1 MKDIVN
7 KIIELYNSPDGGV
20 GGYGHIV
27 FDDDNIETGHVEWC
41 IEEAEKGEYEFIG
54 EETRQK
60 SIVALEAI
68 LPLSEEERQG
78 VINESFNVRYSR

>member
-1 MKDIVN
+1 MKDIIN

-27 FDDDNIETGHVEWC
+27 FDDDNIETEHVEWC

-54 EETRQK
+54 EETRQQ
-60 SIVALEAI
+60 SIVALKAI
-68 LPLSEEERQG
+68 LPLSEDDRQK
-78 VINESFNVRYSR
+78 VIDESFNVRYSR

>member
-1 MKDIVN
+1 MKDIIN

-27 FDDDNIETGHVEWC
+27 FDDDNIETEHVEWC

-54 EETRQK
+54 EETRKK
-60 SIVALEAI
+60 SIVALKAI
-68 LPLSEEERQG
+68 LPLSKDDRQK
-78 VINESFNVRYSR
+78 VIDESFNVMYSR